1 MDQDNIRT
9 KDVDGSWTEVIK
21 KRLKKVRLST
31 TIFNNDTYIKTNYK
45 NKVYK
50 PMDVDIED

>member
-1 MDQDNIRT
+1 MDQNNIHT